1 MDWVV
6 IVVGLILFLGL
17 LIGIY
22 RGALRIAV
30 TLVTTLL
37 SIAIAVFAMP
47 YAVDFVVDKTPLD
60 DIIEEDIVGT
70 MEDAIYELALEA
82 AGVEGEESDAL
93 EAVPADEE
101 LTRDM
106 QIKAIEDSDL
116 PAVFKNLLTTNNNN
130 EIYSELGVESFVEY
144 SGAFLSK
151 MFVQIIV
158 FLGLFLFVTLLIR
171 AIVFALDVVN
181 DIPVFGL
188 LNRLAG
194 GAVGMAAS
202 LFVIWF
208 LFVVVTLLYTTDIGK
223 DIYNSIQANG
233 VTKLIY
239 EFNPLLKIS
248 IRM

>member
-30 TLVTTLL
+30 TLVTTIL

-60 DIIEEDIVGT
+60 DIIEEDVVGT
-70 MEDAIYELALEA
+70 MEDAIYALAMEA
-82 AGVEGEESDAL
+82 AGIEEGDVETAG
-93 EAVPADEE
+93 AVSVEEE

-106 QIKAIEDSDL
+106 QIKAIESSDL
-116 PAVFKNLLTTNNNN
+116 PAVFKNLLTTNNND

-144 SGAFLSK
+144 TGAFLSR

-158 FLGLFLFVTLLIR
+158 FLGVLLLVTLLIR

-194 GAVGMAAS
+194 GAVGVFAS

-208 LFVVVTLLYTTDIGK
+208 LFMVVTLLYTTDIGK
-223 DIYNSIQANG
+223 DIYASIQANG

-239 EFNPLLKIS
+239 EFNPLLKLS

>member
-30 TLVTTLL
+30 TLLTTVL
-37 SIAIAVFAMP
+37 SIVIAVYALPFA
-47 YAVDFVVDKTPLD
+47 VQFVQDKTPLD
-60 DIIEEDIVGT
+60 DIIEEDVIGT
-70 MEDAIYELALEA
+70 MEDAIYDLALEA
-82 AGVEGEESDAL
+82 AGAEKEEL
-93 EAVPADEE
+93 EAEDAAATDQE

-106 QIKAIEDSDL
+106 QIKVIESSDL
-116 PAVFKNLLTTNNNN
+116 PAVLKNLLTTNNND
-130 EIYSELGVESFVEY
+130 EIYSELGVETFAGY
-144 SGAFLSK
+144 AGAFLSK
-151 MFVQIIV
+151 ILVQMIV
-158 FLGLFLFVTLLIR
+158 FLGLLLVVTLLIR

-194 GAVGMAAS
+194 GVVGVAGS
-202 LFVIWF
+202 LFVVWF
-208 LFVVVTLLYTTDIGK
+208 LFTVVTLLYTTDIGK
-223 DIYNSIQANG
+223 EIYNSIQANG

-239 EFNPLLKIS
+239 KYNPLLKLS
-248 IRM
+248 IRI